1 MRIKILIRLKSQILE
16 PQGKVIEKSLS
27 NLGLKNLN
35 NIRQGKLIE
44 LDIPDK
50 LSKEERDELITSACK
65 KLLVNEIIEG
75 LSLLNIGGYNISSH
89 ISNREG
95 VVGTRIEVEY
105 DKKMDRTKNRP
116 LPMNTINIKVAF
128 FAGFLFSIIGGST

>member
-50 LSKEERDELITSACK
+50 LSKEESDELITSACK
-65 KLLVNEIIEG
+65 KLLVNEIIEE
-75 LSLLNIGGYNISSH
+75 Y
-89 ISNREG
+89 
-95 VVGTRIEVEY
+95 EV
-105 DKKMDRTKNRP
+105 
-116 LPMNTINIKVAF
+116 L
-128 FAGFLFSIIGGST
+128 G

>member
-16 PQGKVIEKSLS
+16 PQGKVIQKSLS

-65 KLLVNEIIEG
+65 KLLVNEIIEE
-75 LSLLNIGGYNISSH
+75 Y
-89 ISNREG
+89 
-95 VVGTRIEVEY
+95 EV
-105 DKKMDRTKNRP
+105 
-116 LPMNTINIKVAF
+116 L
-128 FAGFLFSIIGGST
+128 G